1 MGSFE
6 VKLSS
11 LLVEQKNLNT
21 VALQLTSISMQIT
34 DITARLSV
42 KSSSISG
49 VKKNLRSISS
59 TTSEK
64 SRNLKGMSSAVSD
77 IAVKYKS
84 TEQQVT
90 AYGGGMANILLA
102 KNISSLLQFFA
113 DGNGVISNVFE
124 TLGSNGLF
132 QLGENNSVF
141 SLFGKDGTLITS
153 VDWNKWDVGDLS
165 VSGALLSILGKAEWG
180 NISVENIMSILK
192 GEAKGNAFA
201 DFDIKNGNIGAG
213 VNGNASFSVLE
224 DRLKGSIGDY
234 INSELSISALTGAI
248 EAKAGCQLLKDNK
261 FEPALYVGS
270 EGTAHGL
277 KIEGNSTLGSDNYN
291 IHSSAEGSLFYAQG
305 QAEVRVGSLGDEEYG
320 VEAKVGGKFYSA
332 HGGAK
337 SSITIMGIDINTE
350 VSGGLGGAAFQGGVS
365 YTNKGMSLN
374 SDLGLGAGIGL
385 DITVDWTDFELPEF
399 KLGELHDFPW
409 N

>member
-1 MGSFE
+1 MSSFE

-11 LLVEQKNLNT
+11 LLVEQRNLNA

-77 IAVKYKS
+77 IAVAYKS
-84 TEQQVT
+84 AEQQIT
-90 AYGGGMANILLA
+90 GYGGSMANILLA
-102 KNISSLLQFFA
+102 KNISSLLQYFA

-124 TLGSNGLF
+124 TLGTNGLF

-153 VDWNKWDVGDLS
+153 V
-165 VSGALLSILGKAEWG
+165 
-180 NISVENIMSILK
+180 ENVFSILK
-192 GEAKGNAFA
+192 SEAEGKASAN
-201 DFDIKNGNIGAG
+201 FDLKNMDIRAG
-213 VNGNASFSVLE
+213 VSRNYTFSVLE

-234 INSELSISALTGAI
+234 INGELSISALTGAI
-248 EAKAGCQLLKDNK
+248 EAKAGCQIFKDNN
-261 FEPALYVGS
+261 FAPGLYAGI
-270 EGTAHGL
+270 EGTAHGI
-277 KIEGNSTLGSDNYN
+277 KIDGSNTLGTDHYN
-291 IHSSAEGSLFYAQG
+291 IHSSAEGSLGYAQG
-305 QAEVRVGSLGDEEYG
+305 QAEVGVGSLGDGEYG
-320 VEAKVGGKFYSA
+320 VKAEVGGKAYLA
-332 HGGAK
+332 HGEAK
-337 SSITIMGIDINTE
+337 SGITIMGIDINTE
-350 VSGGLGGAAFQGGVS
+350 VSGGLGGAAFQGGAS

-374 SDLGLGAGIGL
+374 GDLGLGAGIGL

>member
-1 MGSFE
+1 MSSFE

-11 LLVEQKNLNT
+11 LLVEQRNLNA

-77 IAVKYKS
+77 IAVAYKS
-84 TEQQVT
+84 AEQQIT
-90 AYGGGMANILLA
+90 GYGGGMANILLA
-102 KNISSLLQFFA
+102 KNISSLLQYFA

-132 QLGENNSVF
+132 QLGENNSIF

-153 VDWNKWDVGDLS
+153 V
-165 VSGALLSILGKAEWG
+165 
-180 NISVENIMSILK
+180 ENVFSILK
-192 GEAKGNAFA
+192 SEAEGKASAN
-201 DFDIKNGNIGAG
+201 FDLKNMDIRAG
-213 VNGNASFSVLE
+213 VSRNYTFSVLE

-234 INSELSISALTGAI
+234 INGELSISALTGAI
-248 EAKAGCQLLKDNK
+248 EAKAGCQIFKDNN
-261 FEPALYVGS
+261 FAPGLYAGI
-270 EGTAHGL
+270 EGTAHGI
-277 KIEGNSTLGSDNYN
+277 KIDGSNTLGTDHYN
-291 IHSSAEGSLFYAQG
+291 IHSSAEGSLGYAQG
-305 QAEVRVGSLGDEEYG
+305 QAEVGVGSLGDGEYG
-320 VEAKVGGKFYSA
+320 VKAEVGGKAYLA
-332 HGGAK
+332 HGEAK
-337 SSITIMGIDINTE
+337 SGITIMGIDINTE
-350 VSGGLGGAAFQGGVS
+350 VSGGLGGAAFQGGAS

-374 SDLGLGAGIGL
+374 GDLGLGAGIGL